1 MRLFPLFT
9 IKRLTPVPFACA
21 QRHCARG
28 QRVVPL
34 LLGTAAPPQQKAG
47 SIDSGVDQPCV
58 TGQNLA
64 LSFRTV
70 MLS

>member
-9 IKRLTPVPFACA
+9 IKRLTAQRTAGA
-21 QRHCARG
+21 QRHCAGG
-28 QRVVPL
+28 QRVVPF
-34 LLGTAAPPQQKAG
+34 LLGQVKPPQQKAG

-64 LSFRTV
+64 LSFRTA

>member
-9 IKRLTPVPFACA
+9 IKRLTALRSAAA

-28 QRVVPL
+28 QCVVPF
-34 LLGTAAPPQQKAG
+34 LLGMARPPQQKAG
-47 SIDSGVDQPCV
+47 SIDSGVDQSCV

-64 LSFRTV
+64 LSFRTA